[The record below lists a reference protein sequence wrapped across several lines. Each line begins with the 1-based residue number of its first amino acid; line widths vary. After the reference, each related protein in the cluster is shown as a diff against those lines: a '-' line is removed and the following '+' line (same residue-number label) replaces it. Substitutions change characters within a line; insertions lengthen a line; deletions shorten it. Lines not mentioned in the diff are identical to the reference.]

1 MSSVWSLRT
10 ALQPGFL
17 AVRKYYRVFL
27 VFQFIGVVLYLAY
40 FRIPPVRTLV
50 DSFSDWKD
58 TGGFLLSALL
68 TAVAGTLLPESVR
81 TLVGPDRSWD
91 WIRLKKMGW
100 NFLFFGSVG
109 LEVDLF
115 YHGLA
120 WLFGSGP
127 FWNIILPKLAVDFL
141 LYVPTVAIPTSVSYF
156 LWLELGW
163 SPRQIWRA
171 WSWSLYRDRGLPLLI
186 PDYFYWGPL
195 LLFLYSLPLNLQFP
209 YFLLIFSGWS
219 LAFVFIGS
227 HGLEKA
233 ADK

>member
-68 TAVAGTLLPESVR
+68 TAVAGTLLPESVL